1 MDTLCGIGLPEII
14 VLALLGF
21 VLIGPERSR
30 EVALS
35 LGRMLR
41 TVLKSEWWQE
51 INRIARAIQ
60 DLPNTLVRM
69 AELEEALKTT
79 ERELQQTQDDL
90 RRAVS
95 SDVASPSP
103 RPRGA
108 SPDAEQASP
117 DREDG

>member
-1 MDTLCGIGLPEII
+1 MDTLCGIGLPELV

-35 LGRMLR
+35 LGRTLR

-51 INRIARAIQ
+51 INRVAKAIR

-69 AELEEALKTT
+69 AELEDALKET
-79 ERELQQTQDDL
+79 ERELQETQDEL
-90 RRAVS
+90 RRTLR
-95 SDVASPSP
+95 SDAPTQPRGPSP
-103 RPRGA
+103 DTA
-108 SPDAEQASP
+108 DAPSEQ
-117 DREDG
+117 EGG